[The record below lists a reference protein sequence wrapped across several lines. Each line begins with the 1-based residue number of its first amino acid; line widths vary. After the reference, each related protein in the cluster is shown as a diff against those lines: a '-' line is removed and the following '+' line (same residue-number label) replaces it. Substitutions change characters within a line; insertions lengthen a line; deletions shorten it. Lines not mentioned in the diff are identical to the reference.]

1 MNAPTRLI
9 LASTSMYR
17 RELLG
22 RLRLPFDTERP
33 GTDETPLPGEAPE
46 ALARRLARAKAAD
59 VAARHPGA
67 WVIGSDQVAEC
78 GGRALGNP
86 GGHEAAAAPLAS
98 MSGQAVRFHTGLCL
112 ARDSEPPLE
121 AMDCT
126 VVRFRTLGPDEIERY
141 LHAEQPYDCAGS
153 FKSEGLGIG
162 LFEAIENRD
171 PTALI
176 GLPLIATARLLRQAG
191 FRLP

>member
-46 ALARRLARAKAAD
+46 ALARRLARSKAAD

-78 GGRALGNP
+78 GGRALGKP
-86 GGHEAAAAPLAS
+86 GGHEAAAAQLAS

-112 ARDSEPPLE
+112 ARDGKPPLE

-126 VVRFRTLGPDEIERY
+126 VVRFRALGPDEIERY
-141 LHAEQPYDCAGS
+141 LRAEQPYDCAGS

>member
-1 MNAPTRLI
+1 MNASPRLI
-9 LASTSMYR
+9 LASTSIYR
-17 RELLG
+17 RELLA
-22 RLRLPFDTERP
+22 RLRLPFDIERP

-46 ALARRLARAKAAD
+46 TLARRLARAKAAD

-78 GGRALGNP
+78 GGRALGKP
-86 GGHEAAAAPLAS
+86 GGHDAATAQLAS

-112 ARDSEPPLE
+112 AREGEPPLE
-121 AMDCT
+121 AMDLT
-126 VVRFRTLGPDEIERY
+126 VVQFRKLGADEIERY
-141 LHAEQPYDCAGS
+141 LRAEQPYDCAGS

-171 PTALI
+171 PSALI
-176 GLPLIATARLLRQAG
+176 GLPLIATARLLRDAG

>member
-1 MNAPTRLI
+1 MNASPRLI
-9 LASTSMYR
+9 LASTSLYR
-17 RELLG
+17 RELLA
-22 RLRLPFDTERP
+22 RLQLPFDTERP

-59 VAARHPGA
+59 VATRHPGA

-78 GGRALGNP
+78 DGRALGKP
-86 GGHEAAAAPLAS
+86 GGHEAATAQLTA

-112 ARDSEPPLE
+112 AREGEPPLE
-121 AMDCT
+121 AMDLT
-126 VVRFRTLGPDEIERY
+126 VVQFRNLGADEIERY
-141 LHAEQPYDCAGS
+141 LRAEQPYDCAGS

-162 LFEAIENRD
+162 LFEAIDNRD
-171 PTALI
+171 PTALV
-176 GLPLIATARLLRQAG
+176 GLPLIATARLLRDAG

>member
-1 MNAPTRLI
+1 MNATPRLI
-9 LASTSMYR
+9 LASTSIYR
-17 RELLG
+17 RELLA
-22 RLRLPFDTERP
+22 RLRLPFETERP

-46 ALARRLARAKAAD
+46 ALARRLARAKATD
-59 VAARHPGA
+59 VAALHPGA

-78 GGRALGNP
+78 AGLALGKP
-86 GGHEAAAAPLAS
+86 GGHEAAAAQLTA
-98 MSGQAVRFHTGLCL
+98 MSGQPVRFHTGLCV
-112 ARDSEPPLE
+112 ARAGEPPLE

-126 VVRFRTLGPDEIERY
+126 VVRFRELDAGEIERY
-141 LHAEQPYDCAGS
+141 LRAEQPYDCAGS

-176 GLPLIATARLLRQAG
+176 GLPLIAAARLLRQAG